1 MNNYFILVNY
11 NSERKKKM
19 KNKDK
24 KKGCKSCNK
33 DEVIEK
39 KIKTM
44 ENGKE
49 YYEEV
54 EKKEDNDKENEE

>member
-24 KKGCKSCNK
+24 KKGCKNCNK
-33 DEVIEK
+33 DEIIEK

-54 EKKEDNDKENEE
+54 EKKEENDKENEE

>member
-24 KKGCKSCNK
+24 KKDCKSFNK

>member
-24 KKGCKSCNK
+24 KKDCKSYNK

-54 EKKEDNDKENEE
+54 EKKEDNYKENEE